1 MQHAQAAPPA
11 AVRAGSSGNNV
22 RRHPERGNTVV
33 LALVVL
39 SALGTLGL
47 LALSGIRSSTQT
59 SANDRFHAIAL
70 YAAESGGA
78 AAMEYL
84 RAHLDPDAGW
94 TALLETGALDAVPG
108 NNAAPGT
115 TENPFSSDL
124 IASYSIELVN
134 NRGDS
139 GYASG
144 TDTDKRVII
153 RSTGY
158 GPERAVAVVEWE
170 VQSSATTTQRPCPTY
185 GQKGM
190 SEDNAGRNDCLGSID
205 TTQAATFTP

>member
-1 MQHAQAAPPA
+1 MK
-11 AVRAGSSGNNV
+11 RD
-22 RRHPERGNTVV
+22 PERGNTVV

-47 LALSGIRSSTQT
+47 LALTGTRSSMQT
-59 SANDRFHAIAL
+59 AANDRFHQIAL

-78 AAMEYL
+78 AAMDYL
-84 RAHLDPDAGW
+84 RGNLDPADGW
-94 TALLETGALDAVPG
+94 TALLTSTALDAVPG
-108 NNAAPGT
+108 NNAQPGT
-115 TENPFSSDL
+115 PENPFSTDMQ
-124 IASYSIELVN
+124 ASYTIEIFN
-134 NRGDS
+134 NRSDS
-139 GYASG
+139 GFSSG

-158 GPERAVAVVEWE
+158 GPERAVAVIEWE
-170 VQSSATTTQRPCPTY
+170 VQSSASTTQRPCPTY

-190 SEDNAGRNDCLGSID
+190 SEDNSGRNDCLGAID

>member
-1 MQHAQAAPPA
+1 MK
-11 AVRAGSSGNNV
+11 RN
-22 RRHPERGNTVV
+22 PESGNTVV
-33 LALVVL
+33 LAMVVL
-39 SALGTLGL
+39 TALGTLGMIT
-47 LALSGIRSSTQT
+47 LSGNRSSVQT
-59 SANDRFHAIAL
+59 TANDRFHSIAL

-84 RAHLDPDAGW
+84 RANLDPDTGW
-94 TALLETGALDAVPG
+94 TALLAAGALDSVPG
-108 NNAAPGT
+108 NDAQPGT
-115 TENPFSSDL
+115 PENPFSAD
-124 IASYSIELVN
+124 IGASYTIELLN
-134 NRGDS
+134 NRSDS

-158 GPERAVAVVEWE
+158 GPDRAVAVVEWE

-190 SEDNAGRNDCLGSID
+190 SEDNSGRNDCLSSID
-205 TTQAATFTP
+205 TSQTATFTP

>member
-1 MQHAQAAPPA
+1 MT
-11 AVRAGSSGNNV
+11 RD
-22 RRHPERGNTVV
+22 PERGNTVV

-59 SANDRFHAIAL
+59 SANDRFHTIAL

-78 AAMEYL
+78 ATMEYL
-84 RAHLDPDAGW
+84 RAHLDPDTGW
-94 TALLETGALDAVPG
+94 TALLATGALDDVAG
-108 NNAAPGT
+108 NNAAAGT
-115 TENPFSSDL
+115 PDNPFSSDL
-124 IASYSIELVN
+124 LASYSIELVN

-153 RSTGY
+153 RATGY
-158 GPERAVAVVEWE
+158 GPERAVAVIEWE